1 MSMKNELKII
11 GNDIIWILLS
21 FVLIFTVILI
31 TRQER
36 DLFMISMFFEI
47 IIPVL
52 GAIACSFLLN
62 IENDP
67 TLEILLTTK
76 INPLSILMNR
86 YLVVILEIVSII
98 TVYMILLDL
107 FYLEFTL
114 TSVFLSMVV
123 TLLFMTT
130 LSVTMS
136 ITFNSSTFGSL
147 ISIFYWV
154 FNIVAQ
160 ARLSMYWIFKGIF
173 LFGYHS
179 NYEYNYL
186 LINKSILIILS
197 LIMWII
203 NSGILKNKEKLIL

>member
-67 TLEILLTTK
+67 TLEILLTTRT
-76 INPLSILMNR
+76 NPFSILMNR
-86 YLVVILEIVSII
+86 YLVVILEILSIMTI
-98 TVYMILLDL
+98 YMILLDL

-114 TSVFLSMVV
+114 GSVFLSMLI

-173 LFGYHS
+173 LFGYH
-179 NYEYNYL
+179 NKYDYNYL
-186 LINKSILIILS
+186 LINKSILIVLS